1 MWCLVVLVSVCVYI
15 RDGKRQAE
23 AVREGERERDRGV
36 CETWVWIR
44 AAKTRQSLHKQMSVS
59 DNDKEMVRIESN

>member
-1 MWCLVVLVSVCVYI
+1 MWHLVVLLSVCVYI

-23 AVREGERERDRGV
+23 GVRERE
-36 CETWVWIR
+36 ETWVWIR

-59 DNDKEMVRIESN
+59 DNDREMVHIESY